1 MELVG
6 LPESWK
12 GLETPLNPSSPF
24 SFLERASESTVS
36 ETSEIAGPLVQRKP
50 NPKEGP
56 NSPWCFPKLLQEGD
70 GGTDEGNT

>member
-12 GLETPLNPSSPF
+12 GHETPLNHSSHF
-24 SFLERASESTVS
+24 SFLKRASESIVS
-36 ETSEIAGPLVQRKP
+36 EASETAGSLVQPKP

-56 NSPWCFPKLLQEGD
+56 NSPWCLPKLLQEGD